1 MAQTLDEQVTV
12 VERALGECM
21 IDTALVVVRAWLN
34 ELGENNPYEE
44 AFTSIQKRYHE
55 IFTQWLNIDVPSSDE
70 ELNKITGETYQM
82 VDAVYADIRLLRGLS
97 PEIHGFNHDSITS
110 VMHYFE
116 HCVRFRPEDLEWY
129 KEVMNDESKASLALA
144 ATSAL
149 AHNLRTCFSL
159 EAFLTMIECMSVEN
173 ETVLDQCISN
183 VALLLVQYDI
193 RIDFFPQIQ
202 DAVVNV
208 IGENDLSEH
217 VFEVLCALVESSSKN
232 WIEELAKSMFEDNQF
247 PEELKR
253 LMEMSGMGH
262 DSQTFAQLFP
272 SQEHKYITEVIPLIP
287 RTWLYAL
294 IIEGYPSR
302 EKALAY
308 VMVHAGF
315 RDAMWDYPQI
325 AEKIYLEILREGTD
339 KPMDYIN
346 YAHCLLLRGDR
357 MMAFENYKQAR
368 LLCKTSKE
376 FFALLRP
383 DRKNLID
390 HGIPLEHVYV
400 MEDQLINP

>member
-70 ELNKITGETYQM
+70 ELSKITGETYQM

-116 HCVRFRPEDLEWY
+116 NCVRFRPEDLEWY

-232 WIEELAKSMFEDNQF
+232 WIEEIAKSMFEDNQF

-262 DSQTFAQLFP
+262 DSQTFSQLFP

-287 RTWLYAL
+287 QTWLYAL
-294 IIEGYPSR
+294 MIEGYPNR

-308 VMVHAGF
+308 VMISAGF
-315 RDAMWDYPQI
+315 RDAMWDHPQI
-325 AEKIYLEILREGTD
+325 AEKIYLEILRGGTE

-357 MMAFENYKQAR
+357 MMAYENYKQAR

-376 FFALLRP
+376 FFALFRP

-400 MEDQLINP
+400 MEDQLINS

>member
-34 ELGENNPYEE
+34 EIGENNPYEE

-70 ELNKITGETYQM
+70 ELSKITGETYQM

-116 HCVRFRPEDLEWY
+116 NCVRFRPEDLEWY

-159 EAFLTMIECMSVEN
+159 EAFLAMIECMSVEN

-232 WIEELAKSMFEDNQF
+232 WIEEIAKSMFEDNQF

-262 DSQTFAQLFP
+262 DSQTFSQLFP

-287 RTWLYAL
+287 QTWLYAL

-308 VMVHAGF
+308 VMISAGF
-315 RDAMWDYPQI
+315 RDAMWDHPQI
-325 AEKIYLEILREGTD
+325 AEKIYLEILRGGTE

-376 FFALLRP
+376 FFALFRP

>member
-34 ELGENNPYEE
+34 EIGENNPYEE

-70 ELNKITGETYQM
+70 ELSKITGETYQM

-116 HCVRFRPEDLEWY
+116 NCVRFRLEDLEWY

-159 EAFLTMIECMSVEN
+159 DAFLAMIECMSVEN

-183 VALLLVQYDI
+183 VVLLLIQYDI

-232 WIEELAKSMFEDNQF
+232 WIEEIAKSMFEDNQF

-262 DSQTFAQLFP
+262 DSQTFSQLFP

-287 RTWLYAL
+287 QTWLYAL
-294 IIEGYPSR
+294 IIEGYPNR

-308 VMVHAGF
+308 VMISAGF

-325 AEKIYLEILREGTD
+325 AEKIYLEILRGGTE

-376 FFALLRP
+376 FFGLFRP

>member
-34 ELGENNPYEE
+34 EIGENNPYEE

-70 ELNKITGETYQM
+70 ELSKITGETYQM

-116 HCVRFRPEDLEWY
+116 NCVRFRPEDLEWY

-232 WIEELAKSMFEDNQF
+232 WIEEIAKSMFEDNQF

-262 DSQTFAQLFP
+262 DSQTFSQLFP

-287 RTWLYAL
+287 QTWLYAL

-308 VMVHAGF
+308 VMISAGF
-315 RDAMWDYPQI
+315 RDAMWDHPQI
-325 AEKIYLEILREGTD
+325 AEKIYLEILRGGTE

-376 FFALLRP
+376 FFALFRP

>member
-34 ELGENNPYEE
+34 EIGENNPYEE

-70 ELNKITGETYQM
+70 ELSKITGETYQM

-116 HCVRFRPEDLEWY
+116 NCVRFRPEDLEWY

-159 EAFLTMIECMSVEN
+159 EAFLAMIECMSVEN

-232 WIEELAKSMFEDNQF
+232 WIEEIAKSMFEDNQF

-262 DSQTFAQLFP
+262 DSQTFSQLFP

-287 RTWLYAL
+287 QTWLYAL

-308 VMVHAGF
+308 VMISAGF
-315 RDAMWDYPQI
+315 RDAMWDHPQI
-325 AEKIYLEILREGTD
+325 AEKIYLEILRGGTE

-376 FFALLRP
+376 FFTLFRP

>member
-34 ELGENNPYEE
+34 EIGENNPYEE

-70 ELNKITGETYQM
+70 ELSKITGETYQM

-116 HCVRFRPEDLEWY
+116 NCVRFRPEDLEWY

-232 WIEELAKSMFEDNQF
+232 WIEEIAKSMFEDNQF

-262 DSQTFAQLFP
+262 DSQTFSQLFP

-287 RTWLYAL
+287 QTWLYAL
-294 IIEGYPSR
+294 MIEGYPNR

-308 VMVHAGF
+308 VMISAGF
-315 RDAMWDYPQI
+315 RDAMWDHPQI
-325 AEKIYLEILREGTD
+325 AEKIYLEILRGGTE

-376 FFALLRP
+376 FFALFRP

>member
-34 ELGENNPYEE
+34 EIGENNPYEE

-70 ELNKITGETYQM
+70 ELSKITGETYQM

-116 HCVRFRPEDLEWY
+116 NCVRFRLEDLEWY

-232 WIEELAKSMFEDNQF
+232 WIEEIAKSMFEDNQF

-262 DSQTFAQLFP
+262 DSQTFSQLFP

-287 RTWLYAL
+287 QTWLYAL

-308 VMVHAGF
+308 VMISAGF
-315 RDAMWDYPQI
+315 RDAMWDHPQI
-325 AEKIYLEILREGTD
+325 AEKIYLEILRGGTE

-368 LLCKTSKE
+368 LLCKTSKD
-376 FFALLRP
+376 FFTLFRP

>member
-34 ELGENNPYEE
+34 EIGENNPYEE

-70 ELNKITGETYQM
+70 ELSKITGETYQM

-116 HCVRFRPEDLEWY
+116 NCVRFRPEDLEWY

-159 EAFLTMIECMSVEN
+159 EAFLAMIECMSVEN

-183 VALLLVQYDI
+183 VVLLLVQYDI

-208 IGENDLSEH
+208 IGENDLSDH

-232 WIEELAKSMFEDNQF
+232 WIEEIAKSMFEDNQF

-262 DSQTFAQLFP
+262 DSQTFSQLFP

-287 RTWLYAL
+287 QTWLYAL
-294 IIEGYPSR
+294 LIEGYPSR

-308 VMVHAGF
+308 VMISAGF
-315 RDAMWDYPQI
+315 RDAMWDHPQI
-325 AEKIYLEILREGTD
+325 AEKIYLEILRGGTE

-376 FFALLRP
+376 FFALFRP

>member
-1 MAQTLDEQVTV
+1 
-12 VERALGECM
+12 
-21 IDTALVVVRAWLN
+21 
-34 ELGENNPYEE
+34 
-44 AFTSIQKRYHE
+44 
-55 IFTQWLNIDVPSSDE
+55 
-70 ELNKITGETYQM
+70 M

-376 FFALLRP
+376 FFALFRP

>member
-34 ELGENNPYEE
+34 EIGENNPYEE

-70 ELNKITGETYQM
+70 ELSKITGETYQM

-116 HCVRFRPEDLEWY
+116 NCVRFRPEDLEWY

-232 WIEELAKSMFEDNQF
+232 WIEEIAKSMFEDNQF

-287 RTWLYAL
+287 QTWLYAL

-308 VMVHAGF
+308 VIISAGF
-315 RDAMWDYPQI
+315 RDAMWDHPQI
-325 AEKIYLEILREGTD
+325 AEKIYLEILRGGTE

-376 FFALLRP
+376 FFALFRP